1 MHRKKAMEHRERIE
15 GRIDKLLFLGALITN
30 RDPFV
35 GLTVI
40 INLSCRT
47 TKIIYSVKISLT
59 YGILLHANVTTR
71 VPRYQYRMYRAP
83 TGRVIGLS
91 LALFFKTNYSYIRVL
106 HVLYHFLYK
115 TNRIKKKYLV
125 SSIESGPIPVILFD
139 YSTLW

>member
-59 YGILLHANVTTR
+59 YGIVLHANVTTR
-71 VPRYQYRMYRAP
+71 VPRYKYRMYRAP
-83 TGRVIGLS
+83 AGRVIGLS

-106 HVLYHFLYK
+106 HVLYHF
-115 TNRIKKKYLV
+115 
-125 SSIESGPIPVILFD
+125 
-139 YSTLW
+139 